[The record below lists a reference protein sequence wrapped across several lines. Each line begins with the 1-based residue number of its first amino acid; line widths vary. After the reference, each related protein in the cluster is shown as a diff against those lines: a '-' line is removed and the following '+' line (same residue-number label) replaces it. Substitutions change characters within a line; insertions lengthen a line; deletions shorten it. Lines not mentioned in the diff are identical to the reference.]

1 MSEPNPLTQSPILP
15 TILRLS
21 APNIFAMVAMA
32 LVSVAETTYV
42 GALGTAPLAGMALV
56 FPLIM
61 LQQMLSS
68 GSIGGGISSAVSRAI
83 GSGNETKANALALH
97 AVLISLMLGLV
108 MSGLMLVWGRSL
120 FELIGGQSEA
130 LEQALLYAQI
140 AFHGASSIWLTNAFA
155 SVIRGSGNMKTPSI
169 TLLLVALG
177 QVVLGGVL
185 GLGLGPVPAFG
196 MAGIA
201 LGQVLAFS
209 LGGIYLYAYLRSGK
223 GRVQLTFSRTFHRD
237 YFADIL
243 KVGALASISSLQ
255 TVLTIL
261 ILTKMVASL
270 GQEALAGY
278 GIGTRLEFLLIPITF
293 AIGVACVPLVGMAM
307 GAGLVKRA
315 RQVAWTGASV
325 SACIVGVIGL
335 LVAIFPD
342 QWTRLFTSNA
352 QVMAYAKN
360 YFLWVGPA
368 YAFFAFGLCL
378 YFASQGAGKL
388 VGPVLAGTLRLA
400 LVAVG
405 GLYLLRQGADASD
418 MFVLISLAMLVYGVL
433 TGIFMYCGRWDIV
446 K

>member
-21 APNIFAMVAMA
+21 VPNIFAMVAMA

-130 LEQALLYAQI
+130 LEQALRYAQV
-140 AFHGASSIWLTNAFA
+140 AFLGASSIWLTNAFA

-177 QVVLGGVL
+177 QVVIGGVL

-223 GRVQLTFSRTFHRD
+223 ERVRLTFSRTFHRD

-315 RQVAWTGASV
+315 RQVAWTGACV

-335 LVAIFPD
+335 LVATFPD
-342 QWTRLFTSNA
+342 QWTRLFTRNA
-352 QVMAYAKN
+352 QVMAYAKS